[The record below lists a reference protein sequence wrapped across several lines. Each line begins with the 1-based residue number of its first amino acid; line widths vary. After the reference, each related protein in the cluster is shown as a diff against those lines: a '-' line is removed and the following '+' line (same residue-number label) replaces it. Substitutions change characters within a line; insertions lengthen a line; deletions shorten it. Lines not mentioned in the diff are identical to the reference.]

1 MLRKKSSKVI
11 CATLF
16 LLFGK
21 DLITLKRESS
31 FQKSKNA
38 PQGYTLAR
46 RCNMSQATALG
57 ARMCIAHSFL

>member
-31 FQKSKNA
+31 FQKAKMLRKD
-38 PQGYTLAR
+38 T
-46 RCNMSQATALG
+46 
-57 ARMCIAHSFL
+57 HSREDVICRKRPRSVRECA